1 MSLLDLT
8 VSTAVRFSGT
18 TAVRDT
24 HRFDEQRLEPW
35 MSACAAGYSGPLA
48 VEQFRGG
55 QSNPTY
61 KLSTPSK
68 AYVLRRK
75 PLGLVLKGAHA
86 IEREAQVM
94 QALEEVGFP
103 VPHVHGVCMDEK
115 VIGTWF
121 YVMDYVEGRI
131 MWDATFPDV
140 SRDERPRYFDAMNET
155 IAKLHC
161 IDYTAIG
168 LAQYGRPGKYFERQI
183 ARWSRQYAADVEA
196 GRDSHIE
203 RMIEWLPGHIPPGDE
218 TCLVHGDFRVDNMIF
233 HPTEPRVISV
243 LDWELSTLGHPLAD
257 FAYHL
262 VMYRMPPLGISGLVG
277 ADLGALG
284 IPTEAQYVAE
294 YCRRTQRDGIPGL
307 DFYVAFNLFRLAA
320 ILHGIKGRVA
330 RGTATSESA
339 REMVGSLP
347 IVSQS
352 AWEQAQK
359 YQQWF

>member
-1 MSLLDLT
+1 MT
-8 VSTAVRFSGT
+8 
-18 TAVRDT
+18 VRDI
-24 HRFDEQRLEPW
+24 HRFDEKRLEQW
-35 MSACAAGYSGPLA
+35 LLACVAGYSGPLA
-48 VEQFRGG
+48 VEKFRGG

-68 AYVLRRK
+68 VYVLRRK
-75 PLGLVLKGAHA
+75 PPGMILKGAHA

-103 VPHVHGVCMDEK
+103 VPHVHGICMDEE

-121 YVMDYVEGRI
+121 YVMDFVEGRI

-140 SRDERPRYFDAMNET
+140 NRDERPRYFDAMNQT

-161 IDYTAIG
+161 VDYTAIG
-168 LAQYGRPGKYFERQI
+168 LAQYGRTGRYFERQI
-183 ARWSRQYAADVEA
+183 ARWSRQYSADAEA
-196 GRDSHIE
+196 GRDPHME
-203 RMIEWLPGHIPPGDE
+203 RMIEWLPSHIPPGDE

-243 LDWELSTLGHPLAD
+243 LDWELSTLGHPFAD

-262 VMYRMPPLGISGLVG
+262 LMYRIPPLGISGLVG

-294 YCRRTQRDGIPGL
+294 YCRRTKRDGIPGL

-320 ILHGIKGRVA
+320 ILHGIKGRIA

-339 REMVGSLP
+339 REMVVSLP
-347 IVSQS
+347 FVSQS

-359 YQQWF
+359 YQQ